1 MFLVQAN
8 KSKGLLKI
16 KGYKLNDYKFR
27 VQAVRRSYDQPIKL
41 KALLNPGSGFR
52 STRHGLSLRLS
63 MLTSC
68 FCGIMLRMK
77 TELTL
82 KMYSKTFV
90 FVDKSLKNLA
100 KMAIK
105 ELETVNSEM
114 AVDSIKKLKK
124 NQMFFNLGKGQIVCS
139 IIEKR

>member
-1 MFLVQAN
+1 
-8 KSKGLLKI
+8 
-16 KGYKLNDYKFR
+16 
-27 VQAVRRSYDQPIKL
+27 
-41 KALLNPGSGFR
+41 
-52 STRHGLSLRLS
+52 
-63 MLTSC
+63 
-68 FCGIMLRMK
+68 MK

-139 IIEKR
+139 IIETR

>member
-1 MFLVQAN
+1 
-8 KSKGLLKI
+8 
-16 KGYKLNDYKFR
+16 
-27 VQAVRRSYDQPIKL
+27 
-41 KALLNPGSGFR
+41 
-52 STRHGLSLRLS
+52 
-63 MLTSC
+63 
-68 FCGIMLRMK
+68 MK

-105 ELETVNSEM
+105 ELETVNTEM

-139 IIEKR
+139 IIETR

>member
-1 MFLVQAN
+1 
-8 KSKGLLKI
+8 
-16 KGYKLNDYKFR
+16 
-27 VQAVRRSYDQPIKL
+27 
-41 KALLNPGSGFR
+41 
-52 STRHGLSLRLS
+52 
-63 MLTSC
+63 
-68 FCGIMLRMK
+68 MK

-100 KMAIK
+100 RMAIK

>member
-1 MFLVQAN
+1 
-8 KSKGLLKI
+8 
-16 KGYKLNDYKFR
+16 
-27 VQAVRRSYDQPIKL
+27 
-41 KALLNPGSGFR
+41 
-52 STRHGLSLRLS
+52 
-63 MLTSC
+63 
-68 FCGIMLRMK
+68 MK

-105 ELETVNSEM
+105 ELETVNSDM

-139 IIEKR
+139 IIETR

>member
-1 MFLVQAN
+1 
-8 KSKGLLKI
+8 
-16 KGYKLNDYKFR
+16 
-27 VQAVRRSYDQPIKL
+27 
-41 KALLNPGSGFR
+41 
-52 STRHGLSLRLS
+52 
-63 MLTSC
+63 
-68 FCGIMLRMK
+68 MK

-100 KMAIK
+100 RMAIK

-139 IIEKR
+139 IIETR